1 MVFCGKHRVENQ
13 QRLVE
18 EFYEELQ
25 WQMCAYF
32 GEIGHLSGLKTAG
45 CPGQIGHPHLNERR
59 WTKIPV

>member
-1 MVFCGKHRVENQ
+1 MTEKLEKPLDGN
-13 QRLVE
+13 
-18 EFYEELQ
+18 
-25 WQMCAYF
+25 MSAYF